1 MVCAVQ
7 LAVAQ
12 RLRVH
17 VLGGARHGAARA
29 GLRQPHAAHAVVV
42 AVGAAATERG
52 GIGIAATAPHSA
64 SALAVLALPCA
75 LHPGELVGVMV
86 AAVPLAAAQRPLLFA
101 ATDMVDAIDR
111 QEDVGAFK
119 QAARSLGY
127 LAAP

>member
-1 MVCAVQ
+1 MA
-7 LAVAQ
+7 
-12 RLRVH
+12 
-17 VLGGARHGAARA
+17 AARA

-86 AAVPLAAAQRPLLFA
+86 AAVPLAAAQRCRDCVRAIAMHPASLCPAALARHPLALPL
-101 ATDMVDAIDR
+101 R
-111 QEDVGAFK
+111 
-119 QAARSLGY
+119 
-127 LAAP
+127 